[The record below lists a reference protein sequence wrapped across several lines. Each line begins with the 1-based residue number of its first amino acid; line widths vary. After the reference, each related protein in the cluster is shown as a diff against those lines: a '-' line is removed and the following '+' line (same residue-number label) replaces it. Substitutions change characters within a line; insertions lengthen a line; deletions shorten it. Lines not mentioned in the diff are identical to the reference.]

1 MLFLYFLAGHAQY
14 SHSGIKTSA
23 FHAQDLG
30 CTARPG
36 DLPSRSLEHVAN
48 VPSLNFFQRGEVGKG
63 VIYFFLHFGRQFR
76 DSSLDEAKGGLIE
89 SRL

>member
-1 MLFLYFLAGHAQY
+1 MGNAQRA
-14 SHSGIKTSA
+14 HSGIEAGA
-23 FHAQDLG
+23 FHAQDFG
-30 CTARPG
+30 GIGRPG
-36 DLPSRSLEHVAN
+36 DLSARSLEHVAN

-63 VIYFFLHFGRQFR
+63 VIYFFLQLGRQFR